1 MDHVNSQNAE
11 SGRKAER
18 VHLDVSVQVVTESGA
33 ITFGR
38 SHDVSY
44 RGMSL
49 YFAIELELGAPI
61 RVRFTLPNSRL
72 PLDLKAV
79 IRNRVGFRY
88 GIQFAEASEAEL
100 EEIARVAGIL
110 LLTQT

>member
-1 MDHVNSQNAE
+1 MNSQVSD
-11 SGRKAER
+11 SGRKTER
-18 VHLDVSVQVVTESGA
+18 VHLDISVQVLTEGGA

-38 SHDVSY
+38 SHDVS
-44 RGMSL
+44 RKGMSL
-49 YFAIELELGAPI
+49 YFAIELEVGAPI

-72 PLDLKAV
+72 ALDLKAV

-88 GIQFAEASEAEL
+88 GVQFAEATAAEL

-110 LLTQT
+110 LLTQS